1 MYVGVRIYI
10 ICVLTSVNPCA
21 QQIEKPVHP
30 AVLGEGTRD
39 LYIVV
44 YIYICIYMGAFST
57 KGAASL
63 DWGRVVR

>member
-44 YIYICIYMGAFST
+44 YIYMYIYGGFF
-57 KGAASL
+57 
-63 DWGRVVR
+63 D